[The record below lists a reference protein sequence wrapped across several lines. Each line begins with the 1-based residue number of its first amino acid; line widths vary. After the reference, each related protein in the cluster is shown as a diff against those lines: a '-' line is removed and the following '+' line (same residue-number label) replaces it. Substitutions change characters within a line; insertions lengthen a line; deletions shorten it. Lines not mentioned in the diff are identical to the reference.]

1 MDKLSINNW
10 QPDDRPREKMMAKGP
25 GALSNAELLAILIGS
40 GSARESAVDLVRRVM
55 ASRGDSLRSLGQMTI
70 GELMDFNGIGEA
82 KAITLLAA
90 CELGKRRQAEE
101 ARQRIDLS
109 SAQSIFE
116 YLQPKMQDLPTEE
129 AWIVLLNQNFKLIG
143 DAIRLSQGGLTETA
157 VDVRIIVKHA
167 ILNNATVVVLAH
179 NHPSNNASPSGQDDR
194 ITRQVADA
202 LKLMRLHLADHIIVT
217 EGKYYSYMEH
227 GKI

>member
-1 MDKLSINNW
+1 
-10 QPDDRPREKMMAKGP
+10 
-25 GALSNAELLAILIGS
+25 
-40 GSARESAVDLVRRVM
+40 
-55 ASRGDSLRSLGQMTI
+55 MTI

>member
-1 MDKLSINNW
+1 M
-10 QPDDRPREKMMAKGP
+10 
-25 GALSNAELLAILIGS
+25 
-40 GSARESAVDLVRRVM
+40 
-55 ASRGDSLRSLGQMTI
+55 
-70 GELMDFNGIGEA
+70 
-82 KAITLLAA
+82 
-90 CELGKRRQAEE
+90 
-101 ARQRIDLS
+101 
-109 SAQSIFE
+109 
-116 YLQPKMQDLPTEE
+116 
-129 AWIVLLNQNFKLIG
+129 LLNQNFKLIG